1 MPNDPYRAKLWIAVA
16 SCWIAWVSAPLALR
30 GKGTGEIAGPSGAQ
44 LETAYKSAQSEGW
57 AAQRGS
63 LRSSAR
69 AAFANDKLSAA
80 AAWLGAYRWA
90 TLFSK
95 SQSEFIPAWVDAVND
110 AKVGHSGMMKEYHG
124 GPELLASSMAP
135 ECQAWVLTQREF
147 SAEFFSLLQPVDFLP
162 RVLQILSELHRHDAE
177 MFAAYASLAL
187 AIALVYDVPP
197 PPDWPH
203 AQVTPATLRRAW
215 PDPVEIFDWLT
226 KQDRLGRTQHS
237 LRRLRAD
244 ELKFVV
250 DMSAPLKELE
260 WAQSSLNL
268 PLNQL
273 ERAYAMVP
281 YRGDRTTK
289 DKSVWTEKDY
299 ALQTILAEGG
309 ICVDQAYF
317 ANAVGKARGVPTLFF
332 RGVGNDG
339 RHAWFGF
346 LGPGQQWQL
355 DAGRYAEQKFVT
367 GYARD
372 PQTWKLISDHEL
384 KLLSQRSRS
393 SASFRQSRL
402 MTDFARDFGMDG
414 DALSAWRAAR
424 KAVNYDRRN
433 QHAWEIL
440 LASEEAMGIPPKA
453 REASLREAMLAFA
466 HHPDLETIYSKRIS
480 KSLRERGESSAADFE
495 ERRIMKKFAIDRT
508 DLSLRQAREA
518 MWRVNDLNAADQ
530 LVRNYNATVDRMG
543 PGAGIAFFDEIVA
556 PVVRYLMEQNRII
569 DAERALERARRT
581 LRIEPGGQLAQEFAF
596 VTDRLRVL
604 RQ

>member
-1 MPNDPYRAKLWIAVA
+1 
-16 SCWIAWVSAPLALR
+16 
-30 GKGTGEIAGPSGAQ
+30 
-44 LETAYKSAQSEGW
+44 
-57 AAQRGS
+57 
-63 LRSSAR
+63 
-69 AAFANDKLSAA
+69 
-80 AAWLGAYRWA
+80 LGGYRWA
-90 TLFSK
+90 TLFSQP
-95 SQSEFIPAWVDAVND
+95 QSEFIPAWVDAVND
-110 AKVGHSGMMKEYHG
+110 AKVGHGGMAKEYHG
-124 GPELLASSMAP
+124 GPELLARSMTL
-135 ECQAWVLTQREF
+135 ECQAWVITHTEF

-162 RVLQILSELHRHDAE
+162 RVLQILSELHRHAPAKFE
-177 MFAAYASLAL
+177 AYASLAL

-203 AQVTPATLRRAW
+203 AQVAPAKLERIW
-215 PDPVEIFDWLT
+215 PDPVQMFDWLT

-250 DMSAPLKELE
+250 DVSTPLKELE

-273 ERAYAMVP
+273 ERAYTMVR
-281 YRGDRTTK
+281 YRSDRTAK
-289 DKSVWTEKDY
+289 NKSVWPEEDY
-299 ALQTILAEGG
+299 ALQTILAKGG

-317 ANAVGKARGVPTLFF
+317 ANAAGKARGVPTLYF

-372 PQTWKLISDHEL
+372 PQTWRLISDHEL
-384 KLLSQRSRS
+384 KLLAQRSQS
-393 SASFRQSRL
+393 SVSFRQSRL
-402 MTDFARDFGMDG
+402 MTDFASDFALDG
-414 DALSAWRAAR
+414 DASSAWQVAR

-433 QHAWEIL
+433 QRAWEIL
-440 LASEEAMGIPPKA
+440 LASEETLQIAPKT

-466 HHPDLETIYSKRIS
+466 HHPDLETIYSERIS
-480 KSLRERGESSAADFE
+480 KSLRDRGESSAADFE
-495 ERRIMKKFAIDRT
+495 ERRIVRKFALDRA

-518 MWRVNDLNAADQ
+518 MWRTNEANAADQ

-543 PGAGIAFFDEIVA
+543 PGAGIAFFDEIVV
-556 PVVRYLMEQNRII
+556 PVVQHLVEENRII
-569 DAERALERARRT
+569 EAERALERARRT
-581 LRIEPGGQLAQEFAF
+581 LRVEPQSQLAQEFTSA
-596 VTDRLRVL
+596 TEQLRVL
-604 RQ
+604 QK